1 MRPTLLLNPVSDR
14 TFQAFAERL
23 LDEGGGET
31 THEFQARL
39 RVRYPQ
45 AVVRARDIAAERRVV
60 WYVYRDGHWTDR

>member
-1 MRPTLLLNPVSDR
+1 MRPTLLVNPVTDR
-14 TFQAFAERL
+14 TFGAFAEHL
-23 LDEGGGET
+23 LDEGAET
-31 THEFQARL
+31 PHEFQTRL